1 MCFMYAMYTCIST
14 TDYGW
19 GTDKKII
26 IVTEP
31 AFVGQ
36 TIIFFLYKMYAYL
49 LHLKE
54 DRARKT
60 LPKYLDLNRK
70 Y

>member
-19 GTDKKII
+19 GTNKEII
-26 IVTEP
+26 IVTEL
-31 AFVGQ
+31 ACIGQ

-54 DRARKT
+54 DRARMT
-60 LPKYLDLNRK
+60 LTKCLDLNGK